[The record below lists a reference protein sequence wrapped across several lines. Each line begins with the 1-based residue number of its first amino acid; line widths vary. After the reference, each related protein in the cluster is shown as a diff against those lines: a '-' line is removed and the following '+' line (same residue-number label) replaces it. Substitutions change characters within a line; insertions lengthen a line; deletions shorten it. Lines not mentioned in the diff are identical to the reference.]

1 MVLARTLLFIGLML
15 IALSSLWTSADTTVD
30 DSFDAPFGCET
41 CTGVEASLDVPL
53 DPHSALSHFLSIAGD
68 PTDPVA
74 VGKRHFREGHFGLAE
89 EAFRK
94 AVEMSPRDAE
104 AWVGLAADA
113 HRRVR
118 EYSLGMRQRLG
129 IAMPGSPGGT
139 IIP

>member
-15 IALSSLWTSADTTVD
+15 IALSSLWTSADTAVD

-74 VGKRHFREGHFGLAE
+74 
-89 EAFRK
+89 
-94 AVEMSPRDAE
+94 
-104 AWVGLAADA
+104 A
-113 HRRVR
+113 H
-118 EYSLGMRQRLG
+118 
-129 IAMPGSPGGT
+129 
-139 IIP
+139 IIPGRSFSTRPALDSEIFAQQQPEPAQVLLRPPRLA